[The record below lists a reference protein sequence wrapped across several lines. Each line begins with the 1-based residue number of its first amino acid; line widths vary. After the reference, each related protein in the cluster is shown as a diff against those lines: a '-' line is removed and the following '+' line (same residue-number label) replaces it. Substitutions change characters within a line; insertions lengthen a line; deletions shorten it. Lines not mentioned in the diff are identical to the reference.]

1 MDQPNQDE
9 IAFIRR
15 ELNPRANF
23 FETLKK
29 APYVEAQPVRT
40 ISVADVAWVAAAAAL
55 LLGLPGVLVPSG
67 RYIVLGVALV
77 VLGFGM
83 WQWWASRTA
92 QAR

>member
-1 MDQPNQDE
+1 MSKEVWEAGHRRTTHAAMSHTE
-9 IAFIRR
+9 IVTMHSQ
-15 ELNPRANF
+15 LS
-23 FETLKK
+23 L
-29 APYVEAQPVRT
+29 QPVRA

-92 QAR
+92 QTR